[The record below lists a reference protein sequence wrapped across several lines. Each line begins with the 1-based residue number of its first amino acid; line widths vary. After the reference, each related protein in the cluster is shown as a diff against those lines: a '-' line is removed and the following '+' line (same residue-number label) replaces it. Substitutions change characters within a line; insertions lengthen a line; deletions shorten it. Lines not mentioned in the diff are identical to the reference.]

1 MSTRG
6 LCVVMEAGRWRA
18 LSAASFVAVE
28 AALFWRFGWTAPLA
42 AYWCLGATLTLAA
55 VVDARTKTMPN
66 VLLLPSYPVGVGL
79 LAVAC
84 SVDGDWWRL
93 GRAVI
98 AMAVV
103 AGFYLAVALVA
114 AGQMGLADVSLGG
127 LLGLLLGWISWSA
140 LTSGVLLGWVAALV
154 AVVALRVARPG
165 HRVGHRATGTRA
177 SAIPAGPFLWLGAL
191 VAILAV
197 R

>member
-6 LCVVMEAGRWRA
+6 VAVAVEVGRWRA
-18 LSAASFVAVE
+18 VVAGSLAAVE

-42 AYWCLGATLTLAA
+42 AYGCLGVTLTLAA

-66 VLLLPSYPVGVGL
+66 VVLLPSYPAGIGL
-79 LAVAC
+79 LALAC

-98 AMAVV
+98 AMA
-103 AGFYLAVALVA
+103 AAAAFYLVIALVA
-114 AGQMGLADVSLGG
+114 AGQMGLADVTLGG
-127 LLGLLLGWISWSA
+127 LVGLLLGWVGWSV
-140 LTSGVLLGWVAALV
+140 LTSGVLLGWVVALV
-154 AVVALRVARPG
+154 AVVALRLGRSGRRVA
-165 HRVGHRATGTRA
+165 
-177 SAIPAGPFLWLGAL
+177 AIPAGPCLWLGAL

>member
-6 LCVVMEAGRWRA
+6 VAVAVETGRWRA
-18 LSAASFVAVE
+18 ASVGSLAAVE

-42 AYWCLGATLTLAA
+42 AYGCLGVTLTLAA
-55 VVDARTKTMPN
+55 VVDARTKTMPH
-66 VLLLPSYPVGVGL
+66 VLLVPSYPAGVGL
-79 LAVAC
+79 LALAC

-98 AMAVV
+98 AMAAV
-103 AGFYLAVALVA
+103 AGLYLVIALVA
-114 AGQMGLADVSLGG
+114 AGQMGLADVTLGG
-127 LLGLLLGWISWSA
+127 LLGLLLGWLGWSA

-154 AVVALRVARPG
+154 AVAALRVVRPG
-165 HRVGHRATGTRA
+165 HRDAGSRVT
-177 SAIPAGPFLWLGAL
+177 AIPAGPCLWLGAL
-191 VAILAV
+191 VAILAT